1 MAFLRIN
8 GHTVPVEVD
17 SATTQFVEVGNSLK
31 SYDGTTI
38 NLRRRLKRVL
48 SFTTIPLSQADSV
61 ALEGLVRGEGEYWSY
76 DEAST
81 GEYLYSSRGVGPTT
95 STGNAQESSNVKY
108 GGKGLDPG
116 THLVYP
122 ASVMGSSNDVT
133 INFWASDE
141 DTNPGSDEYLF
152 QASGNSHSILISR
165 SGSGNTVSFVTDD
178 NSGGTNSLGRANAFE
193 GHDEFKMFTCV
204 IRLNPESDQNA
215 KEFYYNGVRVSS
227 TQSAAT
233 AKIPTF
239 SNFTSVSVGNN
250 GGGSNQFTGFM
261 DDLYIAPYAATSD
274 MISGWYNMG
283 KGMSP
288 LPKVYVDGDIIPADT
303 VSSLFI
309 GYVESSQYLMSAG
322 GKNNKRKI
330 TIRLE
335 EV

>member
-1 MAFLRIN
+1 
-8 GHTVPVEVD
+8 
-17 SATTQFVEVGNSLK
+17 
-31 SYDGTTI
+31 
-38 NLRRRLKRVL
+38 
-48 SFTTIPLSQADSV
+48 
-61 ALEGLVRGEGEYWSY
+61 
-76 DEAST
+76 
-81 GEYLYSSRGVGPTT
+81 
-95 STGNAQESSNVKY
+95 
-108 GGKGLDPG
+108 
-116 THLVYP
+116 
-122 ASVMGSSNDVT
+122 
-133 INFWASDE
+133 
-141 DTNPGSDEYLF
+141 
-152 QASGNSHSILISR
+152 
-165 SGSGNTVSFVTDD
+165 
-178 NSGGTNSLGRANAFE
+178 
-193 GHDEFKMFTCV
+193 MFTCV

-215 KEFYYNGVRVSS
+215 KEFYYNGARVSS
-227 TQSAAT
+227 TPSAAA

-309 GYVESSQYLMSAG
+309 GYVESSQYLISAG
-322 GKNNKRKI
+322 GKNNKRII